1 MTLMAFP
8 AWALPPAP
16 ADGVPRPLLP
26 SPPPPASPQWGRA
39 GSGGGGGGGGDG
51 GPPGA
56 PPPPPHPPVSLP
68 PLAHAAAASAAAS
81 VTALFVTPLDVV
93 KVRMQAH
100 VCTPLP
106 DPCAVPGHAASMADA
121 ARQIIAAH
129 GPRGLWRGLPAT
141 FAIAV
146 PSTGL
151 YFCLYEAF
159 CRGLRGGGGGGGGG
173 SSGGG
178 GGEALRPS
186 LAVLPPDAVPAV
198 AGATARCVATLAG
211 APLELGRLRLQA
223 GAPSGIGA
231 GAGLRGALAGV
242 VAADGVVGLWRGA
255 GVTLLRD
262 APFSA
267 IYWGAYEALKA
278 PGGGVPWLLGRR
290 GQREEGP
297 AGAARP
303 AAAGAAADT
312 LTPPPAAAAVGGGGG
327 GGGVDTPVHLLSG
340 VGAGVLAAA
349 ATVPADVVK
358 TRWQAGERGAPGGP
372 AGVAAVARG
381 IVAAE
386 GLRGLTRGVGPRV
399 AKVAPSCAIM
409 MASYEA
415 LKGLALALA
424 G

>member
-1 MTLMAFP
+1 MTLVEFP
-8 AWALPPAP
+8 SWALRPAP
-16 ADGVPRPLLP
+16 ADAVSRPL
-26 SPPPPASPQWGRA
+26 PASPSAPPPQWGRTD
-39 GSGGGGGGGGDG
+39 GGGGGGGGGCGDG
-51 GPPGA
+51 GSPASP
-56 PPPPPHPPVSLP
+56 PPVSLP
-68 PLAHAAAASAAAS
+68 PLAHATAASAAAS

-106 DPCAVPGHAASMADA
+106 APCARPDHAVSMADA
-121 ARQIIAAH
+121 ARQIVAAH

-159 CRGLRGGGGGGGGG
+159 CRGLRGGEL
-173 SSGGG
+173 S
-178 GGEALRPS
+178 APP
-186 LAVLPPDAVPAV
+186 AVLPPDAVPVV
-198 AGATARCVATLAG
+198 AGAAARCVATVAG

-223 GAPSGIGA
+223 GAGVRA
-231 GAGLRGALAGV
+231 GGRAGLRGALAGV
-242 VAADGVVGLWRGA
+242 VAADGVAGLWRGA

-267 IYWGAYEALKA
+267 LYWGAYEALKA
-278 PGGGVPWLLGRR
+278 PGGGVSWLLAGLGRGR
-290 GQREEGP
+290 GQVAEAAP
-297 AGAARP
+297 AAEM
-303 AAAGAAADT
+303 AAAGAAADR
-312 LTPPPAAAAVGGGGG
+312 LSSPPALPA
-327 GGGVDTPVHLLSG
+327 GGVDTLVHLLSG

-372 AGVAAVARG
+372 AGVTAVARG
-381 IVAAE
+381 IVATE
-386 GLRGLTRGVGPRV
+386 GIRGLTRGVGPRV

-415 LKGLALALA
+415 FKGLALTLIS
-424 G
+424 